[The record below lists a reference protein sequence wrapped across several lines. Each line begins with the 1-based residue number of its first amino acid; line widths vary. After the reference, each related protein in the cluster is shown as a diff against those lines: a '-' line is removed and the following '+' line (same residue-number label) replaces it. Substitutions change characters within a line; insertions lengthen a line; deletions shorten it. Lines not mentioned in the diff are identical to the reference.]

1 MSKIRSAEE
10 FGVGLEALRKYT
22 TAKELLE
29 RIYRRRKVPCKVI
42 NENWTVNLKKTE
54 RHMDLTEEIDDLM
67 ASYNRSIENLKDQE
81 TRNLRVLVDV
91 MKDFI
96 EVYEEKRYIESKLEN
111 LREKIGSAEE
121 QYSDER

>member
-1 MSKIRSAEE
+1 
-10 FGVGLEALRKYT
+10 
-22 TAKELLE
+22 
-29 RIYRRRKVPCKVI
+29 
-42 NENWTVNLKKTE
+42 
-54 RHMDLTEEIDDLM
+54 MDLTEEIDDLM